1 MNHLLVHLQG
11 LEPWTH
17 WLRVSC
23 STNWAKGTL
32 VCLAGVAGFEPTN
45 DGIKIRCL
53 TAWRHPYLFLWG
65 GRWESN
71 PRPQGPQSCA
81 LTNWATP
88 AVLVRL
94 KGFEPLTLGLEGR
107 CSIQLSYRCIL
118 FLFQEMLERVMG
130 IGPTQPAWKAGIL
143 PLNYTRKLPYTTTLT
158 YFSKMFF

>member
-1 MNHLLVHLQG
+1 MNLVHLQG

-32 VCLAGVAGFEPTN
+32 AGVAGFEPTN
-45 DGIKIRCL
+45 AGIKIQCL
-53 TAWRHPYLFLWG
+53 TAWRHPYRCFFIIWG
-65 GRWESN
+65 GWWESN

-88 AVLVRL
+88 AMMVRL

-107 CSIQLSYRCIL
+107 CSIQLSYRCIMPSP
-118 FLFQEMLERVMG
+118 EGSLERVMG
-130 IGPTQPAWKAGIL
+130 IGPTLPAWKAGIL
-143 PLNYTRKLPYTTTLT
+143 PLNYTRITVP
-158 YFSKMFF
+158 